1 MGFFTDAANLYARYK
16 QSEVLRRHVDKRVAI
31 VIAVAAVLLLA
42 SASISVGTAL
52 YLGGRSTAM
61 VLAGLVA
68 APFVLL
74 GSLAVQL
81 YVFFSWLEARALA
94 EIARPRAKMAPI
106 PIAPAVIFVLLP
118 FIGLCLLTWHG
129 ALGLVLIVAFTFAGY
144 LFIDRVGD

>member
-16 QSEVLRRHVDKRVAI
+16 QSEVLRRHVDKRVPI
-31 VIAVAAVLLLA
+31 VIAVVAVLLLA
-42 SASISVGTAL
+42 SASIAVGTVL
-52 YLGGRSTAM
+52 YLGGKSSALVVT
-61 VLAGLVA
+61 GLVA

-81 YVFFSWLEARALA
+81 YIFFSWLEARAQ
-94 EIARPRAKMAPI
+94 RTKMAPI
-106 PIAPAVIFVLLP
+106 PTMPTVLLVLLP

-129 ALGLVLIVAFTFAGY
+129 ALGLALIVAFTFAGY